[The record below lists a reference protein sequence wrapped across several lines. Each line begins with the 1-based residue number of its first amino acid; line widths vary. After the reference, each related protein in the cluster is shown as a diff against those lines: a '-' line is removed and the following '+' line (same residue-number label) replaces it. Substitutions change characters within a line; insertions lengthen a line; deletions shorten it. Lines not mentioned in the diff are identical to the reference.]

1 MTSGAQRL
9 LVGVSGGSAS
19 GKTEIARAAARAVKP
34 LSALVMAEDDYYGD
48 HGASPDFDPARFNF
62 DHPGSRDHALLARQL
77 TQLKSGKP
85 VKAPIYDFTIHRRR
99 SDTRKIEPADVIFVE
114 GIHLFCTPDLRDVF
128 DIRVYVD
135 APDDIRLARRL
146 LRDVNE
152 RGRTSQSVVGQY
164 LGTVRPMHHEWT
176 HPNRACA
183 ELVIRNDAAAAR
195 PADHLSSF
203 FDTLAR
209 PLVAEIRARCAP
221 AGPGAEDTASQR
233 HSPLASETKGG

>member
-1 MTSGAQRL
+1 MAGHRL

-19 GKTEIARAAARAVKP
+19 GKTEIARAAARALKP
-34 LSALVMAEDDYYGD
+34 LSTIVLAEDDYYGD
-48 HGASPDFDPARFNF
+48 HGASPDFEPARFNF
-62 DHPGSRDHALLARQL
+62 DHPGARDHALLTRQL
-77 TQLKSGKP
+77 GQLKAGKP

-99 SDTRKIEPADVIFVE
+99 SDTRRIEPADIIFVE
-114 GIHLFCTPDLRDVF
+114 GIHLFCTPELRETFDL
-128 DIRVYVD
+128 RVYVD

-152 RGRTSQSVVGQY
+152 RGRTSQSVVSQY

-176 HPNRACA
+176 HPGRGHA

-195 PADHLSSF
+195 PADHLGAF

-209 PLVAEIRARCAP
+209 PVVAEIRRLREVRPEPAP
-221 AGPGAEDTASQR
+221 PGAHEP
-233 HSPLASETKGG
+233 HSPLASEAKGG

>member
-1 MTSGAQRL
+1 MTGGAQRL
-9 LVGVSGGSAS
+9 LIGVSGGSAS

-48 HGASPDFDPARFNF
+48 HGASSDFDPARFNF

-99 SDTRKIEPADVIFVE
+99 SDTRRIEPADVIFVE
-114 GIHLFCTPDLRDVF
+114 GIHLFCTPQLREVF

-183 ELVIRNDAAAAR
+183 DLTIRNDAAAAR

-209 PLVAEIRARCAP
+209 PLVAEIRARSTAAEPSAAAP
-221 AGPGAEDTASQR
+221 HPAQ
-233 HSPLASETKGG
+233 HSPLASEPKGG